1 MPLPVLGG
9 CSTFLFANIA
19 VSGIKVMTTHGID
32 RRSRF
37 IMAIAGSFG
46 IGTITVPQ
54 WFTSGNWLDC
64 VSIEDPFQRGV
75 CDAVIITLSTGYAVG
90 CLVALLLN
98 AILPAEEEDE
108 LGEDESQNLV
118 RKETME
124 ATESLR
130 PEKSSG
136 DSSSEEEEEMAA

>member
-1 MPLPVLGG
+1 MLLVLPPYFKTNSIGIISLTKVAARDAGFACAAWMLLYGIFGKFGALFTSIPLPVLGG

-54 WFTSGNWLDC
+54 WFTSGEF
-64 VSIEDPFQRGV
+64 SGKQ
-75 CDAVIITLSTGYAVG
+75 S
-90 CLVALLLN
+90 
-98 AILPAEEEDE
+98 
-108 LGEDESQNLV
+108 
-118 RKETME
+118 
-124 ATESLR
+124 
-130 PEKSSG
+130 EKSKVSLVCYT
-136 DSSSEEEEEMAA
+136 SNNTLYANQPYYYCRQLL